1 MVTVIACPS
10 QWASAATNEGPKRP
24 PNQTSLAAAPQMAV
38 VSTSGVCTA
47 VQCPPLR
54 CRTLLLC
61 PPIQRSVRPA
71 LATASQ
77 KSPVG
82 SGEYQQSPLASQML
96 PGANAVAGDG
106 NVEGEAVALVDPPA
120 PPAPEGPPAPASPP
134 AITPPAS
141 GGS

>member
-1 MVTVIACPS
+1 MSAISKSEGICVVTVIACPS
-10 QWASAATNEGPKRP
+10 QWASAPTNAGATRP
-24 PNQTSLAAAPQMAV
+24 PNQTSLAAAPQMAT
-38 VSTSGVCTA
+38 VSTSGVWTA
-47 VQCPPLR
+47 LQCPPER
-54 CRTLLLC
+54 CRTLLLW

-106 NVEGEAVALVDPPA
+106 NVDGEAVTFVDPPA
-120 PPAPEGPPAPASPP
+120 APPPP
-134 AITPPAS
+134 
-141 GGS
+141 